1 MYGGIKSEGLLLG
14 CRAEGCVGSKKW
26 TFTIIS
32 SPDCFPIFHG
42 ELSSVNHES
51 TLKGAILKV
60 NKKKSDFAIVFRG
73 GTKKLS
79 AMTHLINSLDTFES
93 EMHEK
98 VIIHG

>member
-14 CRAEGCVGSKKW
+14 CRADGCVSSAKW

-32 SPDCFPIFHG
+32 SLDCFPIFHG
-42 ELSSVNHES
+42 ELSSVNHGS
-51 TLKGAILKV
+51 TLKGATLKV
-60 NKKKSDFAIVFRG
+60 NKSDFAIVFRW
-73 GTKKLS
+73 GTKYLS

-93 EMHEK
+93 KMHEK